1 MTTDT
6 RPISDRR
13 ILCPV
18 LIGRN
23 AELGQLETLLRE
35 SVGGRGR
42 TALVSGEAGVGKTAF
57 LREFVKRAHAIGAR
71 VLMSECTEIDARRP
85 FGPFMD
91 IAHAANRVDTLPVAP
106 RDAVMAGT
114 DRYRL
119 HSAFAALLADLARER
134 PIVIVIEDLHWAD
147 EASLELFPH
156 LARKLRDVPLLLV
169 GTYRTD
175 ELHRRHPLR
184 PVLAELSRMHVADDV
199 ALHRLSEDD
208 VAAFLRE
215 AMKLDRPPTVE
226 FRRAIFETCE
236 GNPLFMEEVLR
247 ALVERGDIE
256 LREGSWQRTKEVAQI
271 VIPDTLRDAVLERF
285 ETLSADAQ
293 NVLLHAAV
301 IGQRFDFDLLRR
313 VTSSEEAILVS
324 ALRAAIDAQLLLEI
338 TDAEGA
344 ELYAFRH
351 ALTRESVLL
360 ELLQPERRRMH
371 ATVGEAIE
379 SRAGDDATAQ
389 AEELAYHFDEARDDH
404 RAFRYHDL
412 AATQAYRLFAFARA
426 ARHLERAVE
435 LAGDDEP
442 ALGDL
447 QLRLAYAAEHA
458 AMLRRALR
466 AAEEAR
472 RWFGDAGDT
481 RGAGL
486 ALTRI
491 SNFRWGL
498 GEARVA
504 RSAAEDAVRLL
515 EPLGKSQEL
524 AGAYAQVARL
534 AYLDLDYSTAA
545 EWGQRA
551 VDMAREQVAL
561 SIEADSL
568 ITLGSA
574 DGQLGRTQ
582 GVARLREGI
591 DLASAH
597 DMVGVA
603 MRGYHNLPISL
614 YATGSSGAEVRPAY
628 EEMFAY
634 ARRHGFRVETVIGD
648 EAFYVLASGDW
659 DAVLR
664 LVQETRGESVWTA
677 GLQVL
682 EAFILAGREGPER
695 SLPLLDVPR
704 RALRDAPASHKILG
718 ASIFGRVT
726 LLAGDAR
733 GTLEHLDAIAADV
746 GRGLFP
752 GPEID
757 EAAVCA
763 LAAAITQED
772 SVALDRWIEVALADE
787 AGARRVS
794 ARARR
799 AFAQAERAAKE
810 GDLDPSIAL
819 LRESAELFRQSFLAF
834 GETLARRRRCG
845 LLLRRNGAGDRDAAQ
860 AELTAILPYWRKA
873 KATWYLGQLERWAVD
888 HGLDFPVEAPAA
900 APSPTRARTQ
910 LTAREREVAA
920 LVATGLSNKEIAEK
934 LVISE
939 RTAEGHVERILGKLE
954 FRSRSQIAAWQA
966 GGDPTR
972 SAS

>member
-1 MTTDT
+1 MYG
-6 RPISDRR
+6 I
-13 ILCPV
+13 
-18 LIGRN
+18 
-23 AELGQLETLLRE
+23 AF
-35 SVGGRGR
+35 GGRGR

-57 LREFVKRAHAIGAR
+57 LREFVKRAHSIGAR

-91 IAHAANRVDTLPVAP
+91 IAHVANRVDTLPVAP

-184 PVLAELSRMHVADDV
+184 PVLAELSRNRVADEIAV
-199 ALHRLSEDD
+199 RRLSEDE
-208 VAAFLRE
+208 VANFLRE
-215 AMKLDRPPTVE
+215 AMRLERPPTPE

-247 ALVERGDIE
+247 ALVERGDVE
-256 LREGSWQRTKEVAQI
+256 YREGSWRRTKEVADI
-271 VIPDTLRDAVLERF
+271 AIPDTLRDAVLERF
-285 ETLSADAQ
+285 TMLPAETQS
-293 NVLLHAAV
+293 VLRYAAV
-301 IGQRFDFDLLRR
+301 IGQDFDFDLLLR
-313 VTSSEEAILVS
+313 VTGSEDADLVG
-324 ALRAAIDAQLLLEI
+324 ALRASIDAQLIVERADEEG
-338 TDAEGA
+338 TDR
-344 ELYAFRH
+344 YSFRH

-371 ATVGEAIE
+371 SSVGEAIE
-379 SRAGDDATAQ
+379 SRAGDEATAQ

-412 AATQAYRLFAFARA
+412 AARESYRLFAFARA

-435 LAGDDEP
+435 LAGDDEA
-442 ALGDL
+442 ALGVL
-447 QLRLAYAAEHA
+447 QLRLADAADLA
-458 AMLRRALR
+458 AMPRRALR
-466 AAEEAR
+466 VAEEAR
-472 RWFGDAGDT
+472 RWFEDAGDT

-491 SNFRWGL
+491 ASYRWVL

-534 AYLDLDYSTAA
+534 AYLDLDFSTAA
-545 EWGQRA
+545 EWGQRG

-603 MRGYHNLPISL
+603 MRGYHNLWIAL
-614 YATGSSGAEVRPAY
+614 YATGSSGAEVRAMY

-634 ARRHGFRVETVIGD
+634 ARLHGFRLETVIGD

-659 DAVLR
+659 DAVLK
-664 LVQETRGESVWTA
+664 LVQEARGETVWSA

-704 RALRDAPASHKILG
+704 RALRGASASHKIFG
-718 ASIFGRVT
+718 ASILARVT

-733 GTLEHLDAIAADV
+733 GTLEHLDGIAADV

-752 GPEID
+752 APEID

-763 LAAAITQED
+763 LAAANALED
-772 SVALDRWIEVALADE
+772 RVARDRWLEVALADE
-787 AGARRVS
+787 AGARRVT
-794 ARARR
+794 ARASR
-799 AFAQAERAAKE
+799 AFAQAERSVKE
-810 GDLDPSIAL
+810 GSLDPAIAL
-819 LRESAELFRQSFLAF
+819 LGESAELFRQSFLFF
-834 GETLARRRRCG
+834 GETLSRRRRTE
-845 LLLRRNGAGDRDAAQ
+845 LLLRRNGAGDREAAQ
-860 AELTAILPYWRKA
+860 AELAAILPYWRRA
-873 KATWYLGQLERWAVD
+873 KATWYLGQLERWAAD
-888 HGLDFPVEAPAA
+888 RGLDFPVEVLPTVA
-900 APSPTRARTQ
+900 SPTRQARSH
-910 LTAREREVAA
+910 LTSREREVAA
-920 LVATGLSNKEIAEK
+920 LVASGLSNKEIAQR
-934 LVISE
+934 LVIGE

-954 FRSRSQIAAWQA
+954 FRSRSQIASWYV
-966 GGDPTR
+966 GGDPTQ
-972 SAS
+972 SSS